1 MLSVGINGFG
11 RIGKCVFLQLIYNNM
26 MDVKVI
32 NAPDFD
38 IQNIESYLKRDSVHQ
53 YNKNFQVSI
62 IDNDT
67 FEVNG
72 ETIHILRNRDA
83 SKLEWRKY
91 GVNHI
96 IDATGVYLT
105 EEKACQH
112 DVDYIVMSAPA
123 KDDSPLFVYGA
134 NEQNYK
140 GQKIVSNASCTT
152 NCITPIL
159 RHLSDNYGINQANF
173 TTIHASTASQK
184 VVDTAH
190 SKSRTNRSIFN
201 NIIPHSTGASASIA
215 KILPELEGKVV
226 GTSVRVP
233 VNSVSL
239 VDLNVVLETE
249 TKIETILESM
259 KKDSYLQV
267 VRENIVSSDLLS
279 TECPSIVDEKAS
291 MELGNN
297 HFKLMIWYDNEW
309 SYASQLIKL
318 VNVIYQHNSHPHFID
333 NLNFQGKDVFLRLD
347 LNVPVNNGEIT
358 SNFRITSALPTIQ
371 RILKDEP
378 NRLIVGSHFGR
389 PKGNDEQ
396 FSLKFLI
403 PELENLL
410 GKHVGFLNE
419 GLHDTT
425 LQRLNSDPDHKI
437 YLMENLRFHEE
448 ETNYKTMDLTNNMAY
463 NTIQQLGTIYIND
476 AFGCMH
482 RDHLSIA
489 GVQMAEKGYGYLI
502 DKELTAL
509 QSITKNESSK
519 KILAI
524 IGGGKMDDKLE
535 LLKNLSKKVDHIY
548 ICGGNINSIVK
559 NDMADYLQEISSN
572 KSEISLMCD
581 GLCAENLEDD
591 PKHITTDKLNSN
603 ESFFDIGMKSLNHL
617 HKLIKQHDI
626 VFWNGTLGVVEDEKY
641 KQGSEILVHLLKQEL
656 KRCDDKQVIVGG
668 GDTGGFTNNYK
679 HNFTHISTGGGASI
693 EYISF
698 DTLPGLEYFKK

>member
-1 MLSVGINGFG
+1 MLSIGINGFG
-11 RIGKCVFLQLIYNNM
+11 RIGKCVFLQLIYNPN

-38 IQNIESYLKRDSVHQ
+38 IQNMEYYLKRDSVHQ
-53 YNKNFQVSI
+53 YNKHFHVSI
-62 IDNDT
+62 VDDNT
-67 FEVNG
+67 FEING
-72 ETIHILRNRDA
+72 KTIHVLRNRDA
-83 SKLEWRKY
+83 SQLEWKKY

-105 EEKACQH
+105 EEKASQH

-123 KDDSPLFVYGA
+123 KDNSPLFVYGA
-134 NEQNYK
+134 NEQKYK

-152 NCITPIL
+152 NCITPVL
-159 RHLSDNYGINQANF
+159 RHLSEKYGIKQANF

-201 NIIPHSTGASASIA
+201 NIIPHSTGASSSIA
-215 KILPELEGKVV
+215 KILPELEGKIV

-239 VDLNVVLETE
+239 VDLNVELENE
-249 TKIETILESM
+249 TTLNDLFETM
-259 KKDSYLQV
+259 KADSYLQV
-267 VRENIVSSDLLS
+267 VKENIVSSDLLS

-291 MELGNN
+291 LELGNN
-297 HFKLMIWYDNEW
+297 HFKFMIWYDNEW

-318 VNVIYQHNSHPHFID
+318 IKVIYEHNSHPHFIENID
-333 NLNFQGKDVFLRLD
+333 FHNKNVLLRLD
-347 LNVPVNNGEIT
+347 LNVPVKDGIIT
-358 SNFRITSALPTIQ
+358 SNFRITSALPTIK

-378 NRLIVGSHFGR
+378 NRLIIVSHFGR
-389 PKGNDEQ
+389 PKCNDEQ
-396 FSLKFLI
+396 FSMKFLV
-403 PELENLL
+403 PELEQLL
-410 GKHVGFLNE
+410 GKHIGFLND
-419 GLHDTT
+419 GLHDNT
-425 LQRLNSDPDHKI
+425 LQRINSEPDYKI

-448 ETNYKTMDLTNNMAY
+448 ETKYKTMDLTNNMPY
-463 NTIQQLGTIYIND
+463 NVIQQLGTVYVND

-489 GVQMAEKGYGYLI
+489 GVQMTEKAYGYLI
-502 DKELTAL
+502 DKELSAL

-548 ICGGNINSIVK
+548 ICGGNINSILK

-581 GLCAENLEDD
+581 GLCAENLQDD
-591 PKHITTDKLNSN
+591 PKHITSDKLNSN

-617 HKLIKQHDI
+617 HKLIKQHDV
-626 VFWNGTLGVVEDEKY
+626 VFWNGTLGVVEDERY
-641 KQGSEILVHLLKQEL
+641 KQGSEALVYMLKQEL
-656 KRCDDKQVIVGG
+656 NRCDDKKVIVGG

-698 DTLPGLEYFKK
+698 DTLPGLEYFHQ